1 MMQYPTLSQ
10 IENHLIL
17 TTNHQTKQYPNDKM
31 GKRAAI
37 LDGLQA
43 IPTLTTGEA
52 CYLPSDAALQL
63 VAGALYPAGIQTEET
78 YQQVCRVTD
87 NALAHIG
94 YGPEVTLGPPI
105 VPFSARGSYRQKLPS
120 VPAELV
126 LTELERA
133 RISTTQPRRELTC
146 TIVWNQA
153 GQAVHQRHW
162 SQLTATQQEQIR
174 RQVDQIASQAGWE
187 RESAPKECLYIQPL
201 PVDAATARER
211 LKHFLAREE
220 GAPLSYSSL
229 VYQLQIGAY
238 GRSFYSNELPAA
250 LLALITELLPANG
263 YAPEPVQGEY
273 QPKPVSIDLPDL
285 PTLTEQIAQ
294 LPTVE
299 TKMGKALLLSD
310 LLTSTLGPGQKM
322 SAWQEARLLQTPPL
336 NHALKQA
343 GYQTE
348 LTWCQPYQFT
358 PERDNTLDAIPLLL
372 RAIRITSDP
381 NRTIRLAD
389 GLPVYTPALVIDD
402 EADTLIYLEMV
413 GAKESVK
420 ANWAALMGGNRVHWL
435 GHRRIQME
443 GMKQH
448 IQIPATLPCGWVSQV
463 LLHKQASLKAMNP
476 EQPFY
481 LLDDGEQPIPLLFYP
496 MLNKALAL
504 PLLEAWGDY
513 LWLQGQNN
521 NLITL
526 LNGGQ
531 GQQYASW
538 QVRPNRDMWQEIVQ
552 SGLQQKALTF

>member
-10 IENHLIL
+10 IENQLIL

-43 IPTLTTGEA
+43 VPTVTAGES
-52 CYLPSDAALQL
+52 CYLPSEAALQL
-63 VAGALYPAGIQTEET
+63 VAGAMYPAGIQTEEA

-94 YGPEVTLGPPI
+94 YGEEVTLGPPT
-105 VPFSARGSYRQKLPS
+105 VPFSARGSYRQKLPPLPAQL
-120 VPAELV
+120 VLAEL
-126 LTELERA
+126 EHA
-133 RISTTQPRRELTC
+133 RISTTQPRRELAC
-146 TIVWNQA
+146 TIPWNRA
-153 GQAVHQRHW
+153 GQELYQRHW
-162 SQLTATQQEQIR
+162 SQFSTNQQEQIR
-174 RQVDQIASQAGWE
+174 RQVDEIANQAGWD
-187 RESAPKECLYIQPL
+187 RESGQKECRYILPL
-201 PVDAATARER
+201 PVDAAGARER
-211 LKHFLAREE
+211 LLYFLDRAE
-220 GAPLSYSSL
+220 GAPLSHSEL

-238 GRSFYSNELPAA
+238 GRSFYSDELPDA
-250 LLALITELLPANG
+250 LHALIRELLPTHG
-263 YAPEPVQGEY
+263 YVSEPINGEY
-273 QPKPVSIDLPDL
+273 QPKPVSMDLPDL
-285 PTLTEQIAQ
+285 PALTQQITD

-310 LLTSTLGPGQKM
+310 LLTNFLEPGQKM
-322 SAWQEARLLQTPPL
+322 SPWQETRLLQTPPL
-336 NHALKQA
+336 SHALQQA

-348 LTWCQPYQFT
+348 LTWCQPYQFE
-358 PERDNTLDAIPLLL
+358 PERDNAFDAIPLLL
-372 RAIRITSDP
+372 RAVRITNDP
-381 NRTIRLAD
+381 SRTIRLAD
-389 GLPVYTPALVIDD
+389 GLPVYTPALVIDND
-402 EADTLIYLEMV
+402 ADTLIYLEMV

-435 GHRRIQME
+435 GHQRIQME

-481 LLDDGEQPIPLLFYP
+481 LLDDGERAMPPLFYP

-504 PLLEAWGDY
+504 PVLEAWRDY
-513 LWLQGQNN
+513 LWLQGKNN

-531 GQQYASW
+531 GQRYASW
-538 QVRPNRDMWQEIVQ
+538 QVRPNGDMWQEIVQ
-552 SGLQQKALTF
+552 SGLQQKVLSF